1 MVRNGLST
9 RMMFIHPEAKTM
21 EQNKKY
27 VFSFETKELE
37 RIYEECCGQARIAN
51 GLLEQYYESENDDK
65 EYLCLL
71 CETYSINWKVKE
83 QLEYW
88 FDAMPFSEKDGKEIL
103 MVNQAE
109 AMLLEAAVVA
119 KDQVKK
125 ELSKHYNIS
134 STYN

>member
-1 MVRNGLST
+1 MST
-9 RMMFIHPEAKTM
+9 HPEAATM

-27 VFSFETKELE
+27 VFSFETTELE
-37 RIYEECCGQARIAN
+37 RIYDECCDQTRIVH
-51 GLLEQYYESENDDK
+51 GLLEQYYQSENNDK

-71 CETYSINWKVKE
+71 CESYSINWKVKE

-88 FDAMPFSEKDGKEIL
+88 FDDMPFSSKDGKEIL
-103 MVNQAE
+103 MVNQTE
-109 AMLLEAAVVA
+109 AILLETAVAA

-125 ELSKHYNIS
+125 ELSRHYNIS

>member
-1 MVRNGLST
+1 
-9 RMMFIHPEAKTM
+9 MMSIHLEAITL

-27 VFSFETKELE
+27 VFSFETTELE
-37 RIYEECCGQARIAN
+37 RIYDECCDQTRIAN
-51 GLLEQYYESENDDK
+51 GLLEQYYVDAHDDK

-88 FDAMPFSEKDGKEIL
+88 FDAMPFSNKDGKEIL

-109 AMLLEAAVVA
+109 AMLLEAAVLA

-125 ELSKHYNIS
+125 ELSRHYNIS

>member
-1 MVRNGLST
+1 M
-9 RMMFIHPEAKTM
+9 M

-37 RIYEECCGQARIAN
+37 RIYEECCDQVRIAD
-51 GLLEQYYESENDDK
+51 GLLEEHYKNENKDK

-88 FDAMPFSEKDGKEIL
+88 FDAMPFSTKDDKEVI
-103 MVNQAE
+103 MVGQAE

-134 STYN
+134 P

>member
-1 MVRNGLST
+1 
-9 RMMFIHPEAKTM
+9 M
-21 EQNKKY
+21 EQDKKY
-27 VFSFETKELE
+27 LFSFETTELE
-37 RIYEECCGQARIAN
+37 RIYEECCAQARIAN
-51 GLLEQYYESENDDK
+51 GLLEEYYQGENKDK

-88 FDAMPFSEKDGKEIL
+88 FDAMPFSTNEGKEIV
-103 MVNQAE
+103 MVGQAE

-119 KDQVKK
+119 KEQVKK
-125 ELSKHYNIS
+125 DLSKHYNIS

>member
-1 MVRNGLST
+1 MS
-9 RMMFIHPEAKTM
+9 IHPEATTM

-27 VFSFETKELE
+27 VFSFETTELE

-51 GLLEQYYESENDDK
+51 GLLEQYYVDAHNDK

-88 FDAMPFSEKDGKEIL
+88 FDAMPFSNKDDKEIL
-103 MVNQAE
+103 MVSQAE
-109 AMLLEAAVVA
+109 AMLLEAAVLA

-125 ELSKHYNIS
+125 ELSRNYNIS

>member
-1 MVRNGLST
+1 
-9 RMMFIHPEAKTM
+9 M

-27 VFSFETKELE
+27 VFSFETTELE
-37 RIYEECCGQARIAN
+37 RIYEECCGQARIAD

-88 FDAMPFSEKDGKEIL
+88 FDAMPFSNKDGKEIL

>member
-1 MVRNGLST
+1 MS
-9 RMMFIHPEAKTM
+9 IHPEATTM

-27 VFSFETKELE
+27 VFSFETTELE

-51 GLLEQYYESENDDK
+51 GLLEQYYVDAHNDK

-88 FDAMPFSEKDGKEIL
+88 FDAMPFS
-103 MVNQAE
+103 VSQAE
-109 AMLLEAAVVA
+109 AMLLEAAVLA

-125 ELSKHYNIS
+125 ELSRNYNIS